1 MHRLSMSGVAQRM
14 GKDAAQRKRE
24 ERARMRAKG
33 YTLRQVWVHPKDW
46 GRVRRYLERVAKA
59 REG

>member
-1 MHRLSMSGVAQRM
+1 VDLSV
-14 GKDAAQRKRE
+14 KDAAQRKRD

-46 GRVRRYLERVAKA
+46 ERVRRYLERVAKA